1 MTETYGRLMIDLNG
15 KNLSDEDK
23 FLLSSKHIGGLV
35 LFSRNFDSY
44 DQLNKLVNEIY
55 SIKENIIIAVD
66 QEGGRVQRFER
77 EFTKI
82 PSMHEVSLFAKQNN
96 DLEFIKDLA
105 WLISSELIA
114 TGIDI
119 NFAPVLDINRNISRI
134 IGDRSFSND
143 ISVVINNASAYING
157 MHEAGMK
164 STGKHFPGHGNVI
177 EDSHIELPIDE
188 RRLNDLM
195 STDIKPYIELKDK
208 LDAIMCAHI
217 LFSEV
222 DNKIPSFSNIWINDI
237 LRNKINYKGLILSDD
252 LSMQGSGNQSLASK
266 VRVSLDAGCDMVII
280 CNNRIGVKEV
290 IYHLDE
296 IDVEQ
301 SEKISEI
308 KSSKKVNWNDLLND
322 KRALATKEKLKN
334 FKELK

>member
-105 WLISSELIA
+105 WLVSSELIA

-119 NFAPVLDINRNISRI
+119 NFAPVLDINRNISSI

>member
-1 MTETYGRLMIDLNG
+1 MTNLFGRLMIDIDG
-15 KNLSDEDK
+15 FNLTNEDK
-23 FLLSSKHIGGLV
+23 SILSSKHIGGLI

-44 DQLNKLVNEIY
+44 LQLYNLIEEVH

-66 QEGGRVQRFER
+66 QEGGRVQRFKNEY
-77 EFTKI
+77 TKI
-82 PSMHEVSLFAKQNN
+82 PSMQDASHYAKENE
-96 DLEFIKDLA
+96 DKDFIKDLA

-114 TGIDI
+114 AGIDI
-119 NFAPVLDINRNISRI
+119 NFAPVLDINRNISSI
-134 IGDRSFSND
+134 IGNRSFSND
-143 ISVVINNASAYING
+143 ILEVIKNASDYIDG

-177 EDSHIELPIDE
+177 EDSHLELPVDE
-188 RRLNDLM
+188 RDLQVLLNEDL
-195 STDIKPYIELKDK
+195 KPYVKLNDK
-208 LDAIMCAHI
+208 LDVIMCAHI
-217 LFSEV
+217 LFSKV
-222 DNKIPSFSNIWINDI
+222 DSKIPSFSDTWINNV
-237 LRNKINYKGLILSDD
+237 LRNRLNYKGLIFSDD
-252 LSMQGSGNQSLASK
+252 LSMLGSGNESLNNK
-266 VRVSLDAGCDMVII
+266 VKMSFDAGCDMVII

-296 IDVEQ
+296 TEVEQ

-308 KSSKKVNWNDLLND
+308 KSSKKINWNDLLND